1 MATAPLS
8 AETRQ
13 SLILGAVSMA
23 GPVGEDSLA
32 WESTV
37 MKNVKRL
44 TGMMSEYSPVGK
56 VITMLEE
63 SKKFPATV
71 LYLGKEPKTNRG
83 FVVLKTKPSD
93 QNPEGIETARTEIVD
108 WAGKAGESYEFAKH
122 VRSLTGHRVFVY
134 IEMQEAKTSG
144 RKVRILQHI
153 EDLGVDT
160 FLEEGDL
167 EAGKA
172 RAAKDMR
179 V

>member
-1 MATAPLS
+1 MASAPLS
-8 AETRQ
+8 TEIRQ

-23 GPVGEDSLA
+23 GPVGDNRLA

-37 MKNVKRL
+37 KSNIKSL

-56 VITMLEE
+56 TITMLEE
-63 SKKFPATV
+63 AKKFPATV
-71 LYLGKEPKTNRG
+71 LFLGKEPKTNRA
-83 FVVLKTKPSD
+83 FVVFKTKPSD

-108 WAGKAGESYEFAKH
+108 WAAKSGEAYDFAKH

-134 IEMQEAKTSG
+134 IEMQTAKND
-144 RKVRILQHI
+144 RKVRVLQHI
-153 EDLGVDT
+153 EDLGPDS

>member
-37 MKNVKRL
+37 KTNVKRL

-108 WAGKAGESYEFAKH
+108 WDGKTGEAFNFAKH
-122 VRSLTGHRVFVY
+122 VRGLTGHRVFVY
-134 IEMQEAKTSG
+134 IEMQTAKND
-144 RKVRILQHI
+144 RKVRVLQHI
-153 EDLGVDT
+153 EDLGPDS
-160 FLEEGDL
+160 FLEEKDL
-167 EAGKA
+167 EAGRA

>member
-1 MATAPLS
+1 MATARLS
-8 AETRQ
+8 EETKQ
-13 SLILGAVSMA
+13 NLILGAVNMT
-23 GPVGEDSLA
+23 GPVGENQIL

-37 MKNVKRL
+37 KENVKRL

-63 SKKFPATV
+63 AKKFPATV
-71 LYLGKEPKTNRG
+71 LYLGKEAKTNRG

-108 WAGKAGESYEFAKH
+108 WESKTGESYDFAKK
-122 VRSLTGHRVFVY
+122 VRGLTGHRVFVY
-134 IEMQEAKTSG
+134 IEMQEAKASG

-153 EDLGVDT
+153 EDLGPDT

-179 V
+179 A